1 MSQLVSLAQSLDKKR
16 AEVEKL
22 QQEIEELRARELT
35 GLPAQV
41 GLESVDDLIKALAA
55 YASPRMKGL
64 LNGNGQAPAARKPQ
78 PKRAVV
84 KAEPKAAAEG
94 EASARRPRTVITEE
108 IRARVVTLV
117 QEGKT
122 AAEIA
127 TAVGI
132 SVPSVA
138 NIKKA
143 AGLTKPR
150 A

>member
-1 MSQLVSLAQSLDKKR
+1 MSNLVTLAQSLDKKR

-35 GLPAQV
+35 SLPGQV
-41 GLESVDDLIKALAA
+41 GLESVDELIKALAA
-55 YASPRMKGL
+55 YASPRIKGL
-64 LNGNGQAPAARKPQ
+64 LGGKSTPAPRAPRQ
-78 PKRAVV
+78 KRSATP
-84 KAEPKAAAEG
+84 AEPKAEG
-94 EASARRPRTVITEE
+94 QDAGGRRPRTTITEE
-108 IRARVVTLV
+108 IRTRVVALV
-117 QEGKT
+117 NEGKT

-127 TAVGI
+127 AEVGI

>member
-1 MSQLVSLAQSLDKKR
+1 MSNLVTLSQSLDKKR

-22 QQEIEELRARELT
+22 QQEIEELRAKELT
-35 GLPAQV
+35 SLPAQV

-55 YASPRMKGL
+55 YASPRLKGL
-64 LNGNGQAPAARKPQ
+64 LNAKAPAAPRP
-78 PKRAVV
+78 PREKRTPAP
-84 KAEPKAAAEG
+84 AEPKAEG
-94 EASARRPRTVITEE
+94 DSAARRPRTTITEE
-108 IRARVVTLV
+108 IRTRVVALV

-127 TAVGI
+127 TEVGI